1 MKKWKSPAFAA
12 GVDRDIIEK
21 GAAMLGKELPELVA
35 DTIMG
40 MREAAE
46 EIGLKGSL

>member
-1 MKKWKSPAFAA
+1 ML
-12 GVDRDIIEK
+12 GVD
-21 GAAMLGKELPELVA
+21 LGEMIT

-46 EIGLKGSL
+46 EIGLKGNG